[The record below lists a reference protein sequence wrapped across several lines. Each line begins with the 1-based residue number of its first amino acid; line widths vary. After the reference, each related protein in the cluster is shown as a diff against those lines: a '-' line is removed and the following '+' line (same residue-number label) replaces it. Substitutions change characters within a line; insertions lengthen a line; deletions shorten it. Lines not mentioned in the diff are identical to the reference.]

1 VALSFQV
8 QLSLETLNSLETSMK
23 KILVLLLFTVCASAM
38 AQHPGHGNR
47 NGHGYRPGAFGH
59 HYGHHQGH
67 WSRGHSG
74 NWVWMVPALIG
85 SAIIYESARQQPQVI
100 IQQPLVMPPQSAE
113 NCSPWTEVQ
122 SSDGTI
128 TRTRTCTQ

>member
-1 VALSFQV
+1 
-8 QLSLETLNSLETSMK
+8 MK
-23 KILVLLLFTVCASAM
+23 KILSLLLLTLSASAM

-47 NGHGYRPGAFGH
+47 NVYRPGPIGYQH
-59 HYGHHQGH
+59 GHHQGH
-67 WSRGHSG
+67 WARSHGG

-85 SAIIYESARQQPQVI
+85 SAIIYENIRQQPPVI
-100 IQQPLVMPPQSAE
+100 IQQQPLVMPPLSAE

-128 TRTRTCTQ
+128 TRTRTCSTQ